1 MTGSDYAFWVFAIL
15 GVISALGVV
24 ALKNLFRAALLLVLC
39 FFAAAGIYGSLNAD
53 FLAVAQVLV
62 YMGAISVLI
71 IFAVMLTRDL
81 VRGNPFNRS
90 WPAAL
95 VVCGF
100 LMAGVIY
107 VVVETTW
114 PTIDA
119 GQMAAASVPEGQAT
133 TGGVAR
139 AIFDK
144 DSGFL
149 LPFEISAML
158 ILAAV
163 LGAVALVREK

>member
-1 MTGSDYAFWVFAIL
+1 MTGSDYAFWIFAIL
-15 GVISALGVV
+15 AGIAALGVV
-24 ALKNLFRAALLLVLC
+24 AIKNLFRAALLLVLC
-39 FFAAAGIYGSLNAD
+39 FFAVAGIYGSLHAD

-81 VRGNPFNRS
+81 TRGNPFNRS

-114 PTIDA
+114 PTVEPVP
-119 GQMAAASVPEGQAT
+119 MAAASIPEGQAT
-133 TGGVAR
+133 TSGVAR

-149 LPFEISAML
+149 LPFEISAMM

-163 LGAVALVREK
+163 LGAVALVKEK